1 MVPAPNYWYPG
12 LGKSSL
18 TQSSASH
25 FRAVGVVQLYQDP
38 SGSSSETEEDI
49 PEKIYPVPT
58 EKEQVPDETT
68 SSGDKVLVTP
78 KPGSDEYN
86 SHQSS
91 EQPGN
96 PVVIPPKTGSG
107 EYGKQPSNVKPN
119 DPKKSTKSS
128 EQHAPKTTGVATG
141 ARGLANENSKENSVA
156 TESLGSKGSEENSN
170 SSEKVDSGDVSNE
183 EVLPKQ
189 TEAPVVVKPN
199 DNDNVEDSGG
209 SGGSSGSSEES
220 NVVDEDGD
228 NDAGKSDDVPET
240 KDPVTG
246 KPVKDLKHGI
256 LFPVEYYKDGRW

>member
-49 PEKIYPVPT
+49 PEK
-58 EKEQVPDETT
+58 

-96 PVVIPPKTGSG
+96 PVVIPPKTDSSAPSSEEDSFTIERSG

-128 EQHAPKTTGVATG
+128 EQHAPKT
-141 ARGLANENSKENSVA
+141 
-156 TESLGSKGSEENSN
+156 
-170 SSEKVDSGDVSNE
+170 KVDSGDVSNE
-183 EVLPKQ
+183 EVLQNKLRHL
-189 TEAPVVVKPN
+189 
-199 DNDNVEDSGG
+199 S
-209 SGGSSGSSEES
+209 
-220 NVVDEDGD
+220 
-228 NDAGKSDDVPET
+228 
-240 KDPVTG
+240 
-246 KPVKDLKHGI
+246 
-256 LFPVEYYKDGRW
+256 

>member
-128 EQHAPKTTGVATG
+128 EQHAPKT
-141 ARGLANENSKENSVA
+141 
-156 TESLGSKGSEENSN
+156 
-170 SSEKVDSGDVSNE
+170 KVDSGDVSNE
-183 EVLPKQ
+183 EVLQNKLRHL
-189 TEAPVVVKPN
+189 
-199 DNDNVEDSGG
+199 S
-209 SGGSSGSSEES
+209 
-220 NVVDEDGD
+220 
-228 NDAGKSDDVPET
+228 
-240 KDPVTG
+240 
-246 KPVKDLKHGI
+246 
-256 LFPVEYYKDGRW
+256 

>member
-49 PEKIYPVPT
+49 PEK
-58 EKEQVPDETT
+58 